1 MRKLSYNSVCGIVVS
16 CLVAGYIA
24 SFFFVRRL
32 RPREFKEEFSAI
44 NSLYEKGDYRGAIA
58 AYDSLAC
65 RYNIR
70 CMSLYYNLANAYYRT
85 DKLGEA
91 ILYYRKAQRFAPRD
105 RDVAANLR
113 IALAKAGLPSG
124 SRGALPPPSV
134 GRRLVKLFS
143 LFEGVAA
150 SLTFRWLLIIVVILA
165 VFFSRKRRYL
175 IRITVVLAILFYLS
189 LGATIYKAYVQK
201 SFRLAVVLDEQ
212 SPVKASPVE
221 NSPTTRILKEGTT
234 VRLERDRNGW
244 CKIVM
249 DDGKVG
255 WVRASDIGEI

>member
-1 MRKLSYNSVCGIVVS
+1 MRKLSYNAVFGMVVS

-44 NSLYEKGDYRGAIA
+44 NSLYERGDYRGAIT

-85 DKLGEA
+85 NKLGEA

-105 RDVAANLR
+105 REVAANLR
-113 IALAKAGLPSG
+113 IAQAKAGVVPY
-124 SRGALPPPSV
+124 SRRGPPARTI

-175 IRITVVLAILFYLS
+175 IRIAVVLAVLLYLS
-189 LGATIYKAYVQK
+189 VGATIYKVYVQK
-201 SFRLAVVLDEQ
+201 SFKQAVVLDEQ
-212 SPVKASPVE
+212 SPVKASPLE
-221 NSPTTRILKEGTT
+221 DSPTTRILKEGTT
-234 VRLERDRNGW
+234 VRLERNRNGW

>member
-1 MRKLSYNSVCGIVVS
+1 MRKLSYNAVCAIVVS
-16 CLVAGYIA
+16 CLVGGYIA

-65 RYNIR
+65 RYNIQ
-70 CMSLYYNLANAYYRT
+70 CMSLFYNLANAYYRT
-85 DKLGEA
+85 NRLGEA
-91 ILYYRKAQRFAPRD
+91 ILYYRKAQKFAPRD

-113 IALAKAGLPSG
+113 IAQAKAGLVL
-124 SRGALPPPSV
+124 RARRAPPARTI
-134 GRRLVKLFS
+134 GRRLMKLFS

-175 IRITVVLAILFYLS
+175 VRITVLLAILLYLS

-201 SFRLAVVLDEQ
+201 SFRQAVVLDEQ

-234 VRLERDRNGW
+234 VRLEHNRNGW
-244 CKIVM
+244 CKIVLE
-249 DDGKVG
+249 DGKVG